1 MKPIIIIRHGQ
12 AENNLNTGMGGWS
25 DPSLTELGREQA
37 MLLAKRLKRE
47 LEGLEFKLYT
57 SVSKR
62 AQETAQIIGKELAV
76 TPIIEVD
83 LQEYRTGLGAEVT
96 REQARELTNELTQP
110 IKDWRP
116 YRNGESFAEMYSRA
130 GGILT
135 KITNE
140 CEDVVLIVSHMWFI
154 DKIISWWLGVSI
166 NDIKPL
172 TFLTTNASISIL
184 SYTKYDEKTL
194 ERLND
199 TLHLHTQDFNKP
211 TLDLDYRP

>member
-1 MKPIIIIRHGQ
+1 M
-12 AENNLNTGMGGWS
+12 NTI
-25 DPSLTELGREQA
+25 A
-37 MLLAKRLKRE
+37 
-47 LEGLEFKLYT
+47 
-57 SVSKR
+57 
-62 AQETAQIIGKELAV
+62 KELDI
-76 TPIIEVD
+76 TPIVEVD
-83 LQEYRTGLGAEVT
+83 LQEYRTGLSPDVT
-96 REQARELTNELTQP
+96 REQAQEFRNELTYP

-116 YRNGESFAEMYSRA
+116 YRDGESFAELYSRA
-130 GGILT
+130 GDILT

-140 CEDVVLIVSHMWFI
+140 SEDVILMVSHMWFI

-166 NDIKPL
+166 NDIRPL

>member
-12 AENNLNTGMGGWS
+12 AENNLNTCRGGWS
-25 DPSLTELGREQA
+25 NPSLTEHGREQA
-37 MLLAKRLKRE
+37 TLLAKRLKRE
-47 LEGLEFKLYT
+47 LDGIEFKLYS

-62 AQETAQIIGKELAV
+62 AQETAQIIGKELAI
-76 TPIIEVD
+76 TSIIEVD
-83 LQEYRTGLGAEVT
+83 LQEYRTGLSPEVT
-96 REQARELTNELTQP
+96 REQAREFTNELTHP

-116 YRNGESFAEMYSRA
+116 YRNGESFSDLYSRA

-135 KITNE
+135 KITND
-140 CEDVVLIVSHMWFI
+140 CDDVILMVSHMWFI

-166 NDIKPL
+166 NDIRPL
-172 TFLTTNASISIL
+172 TFVTSNASISIL

-199 TLHLHTQDFNKP
+199 TLHLHVQDFNEL